1 MIEIATNIDFLLI
14 LVLFIAGVITFSIS
28 TISGGGG
35 ALMLIPLL
43 NLIVGTTKTAPIINL
58 GAFISR
64 PSRIIL
70 FWKNIVWKVFWYY
83 VPSAILGAFLAAWFF
98 SEIKINW
105 LQIIVALFLISTFFQ
120 YRFGKKERSFKA
132 PLWYFIP
139 LGFLVS
145 IIGTFTGGMGPILN
159 PFYLNSGIT
168 KEALV
173 GTKAANS
180 FFLGIAQVSSYTFFG
195 LLTTELWIY
204 GISLGIGATFG
215 NLIGKRVLAKMSSLL
230 FRKLVIIIMVLS
242 GLLLLIKAISSLV
255 KISFVKVP
263 ILSIFSRF
271 IFYL

>member
-120 YRFGKKERSFKA
+120 YRFGKKRTVF
-132 PLWYFIP
+132 
-139 LGFLVS
+139 
-145 IIGTFTGGMGPILN
+145 
-159 PFYLNSGIT
+159 
-168 KEALV
+168 
-173 GTKAANS
+173 
-180 FFLGIAQVSSYTFFG
+180 
-195 LLTTELWIY
+195 
-204 GISLGIGATFG
+204 
-215 NLIGKRVLAKMSSLL
+215 
-230 FRKLVIIIMVLS
+230 
-242 GLLLLIKAISSLV
+242 
-255 KISFVKVP
+255 
-263 ILSIFSRF
+263 
-271 IFYL
+271 

>member
-1 MIEIATNIDFLLI
+1 MTEIVSNIDFLLI
-14 LVLFIAGVITFSIS
+14 LVLFIAGVISFSIS

-43 NLIVGTTKTAPIINL
+43 NFIVGTTKTAPIINL

-70 FWKNIVWKVFWYY
+70 FWKNIVWKIFWYY
-83 VPSAILGAFLAAWFF
+83 VPSAMLGAFLAAWFF
-98 SEIKINW
+98 SEMKINW

-120 YRFGKKERSFKA
+120 YRFGKKEQSFKVQ
-132 PLWYFIP
+132 LWYFIP

-159 PFYLNSGIT
+159 PFYLNAGIT

-180 FFLGIAQVSSYTFFG
+180 FFLGIAQISSYTFFG

-215 NLIGKRVLAKMSSLL
+215 NLIGKRLLAKMSNLL
-230 FRKLVIIIMVLS
+230 FRKLVITIMVIS
-242 GLLLLIKAISSLV
+242 GVLLLIKAVSSL
-255 KISFVKVP
+255 
-263 ILSIFSRF
+263 
-271 IFYL
+271 

>member
-14 LVLFIAGVITFSIS
+14 LFLFIAGVITFSIS

-139 LGFLVS
+139 LGF
-145 IIGTFTGGMGPILN
+145 FTGGMGPILN

-242 GLLLLIKAISSLV
+242 GLLLLIKAISSLC
-255 KISFVKVP
+255 
-263 ILSIFSRF
+263 
-271 IFYL
+271 

>member
-83 VPSAILGAFLAAWFF
+83 VPAAILGVFFAAWFF

-215 NLIGKRVLAKMSSLL
+215 NLIGKGVLAKMSSLL

-242 GLLLLIKAISSLV
+242 GLLLLIKAISSLH
-255 KISFVKVP
+255 
-263 ILSIFSRF
+263 
-271 IFYL
+271 

>member
-1 MIEIATNIDFLLI
+1 MTEFFLNIDFLLLI
-14 LVLFIAGVITFSIS
+14 VLFVVGVISFSIS

-43 NLIVGTTKTAPIINL
+43 NFIVGTTKTAPIINL

-64 PSRIIL
+64 PSRIII

-83 VPSAILGAFLAAWFF
+83 VPSAMLGAFLAAWFF
-98 SEIKINW
+98 SEMKINW

-120 YRFGKKERSFKA
+120 YRFGKKEQSFKVQ
-132 PLWYFIP
+132 LWHFIP

-180 FFLGIAQVSSYTFFG
+180 FFLGIAQISSYTFFG

-204 GISLGIGATFG
+204 GISLGVGATFG
-215 NLIGKRVLAKMSSLL
+215 NLIGKRLLAKMSSLL
-230 FRKLVIIIMVLS
+230 FRKLVIIIMVIS
-242 GLLLLIKAISSLV
+242 GVLLLIKAVSSL
-255 KISFVKVP
+255 S
-263 ILSIFSRF
+263 
-271 IFYL
+271 

>member
-1 MIEIATNIDFLLI
+1 MIEIVTNMDFLLI

-35 ALMLIPLL
+35 SLMLVPLL

-105 LQIIVALFLISTFFQ
+105 LQIIVALFLISTIFQ

-195 LLTTELWIY
+195 LLNTELWIY

-215 NLIGKRVLAKMSSLL
+215 NLIGKRLLANMSSML
-230 FRKLVIIIMVLS
+230 FRKLVIIIMVFS
-242 GLLLLIKAISSLV
+242 GVLLLIKAISSL
-255 KISFVKVP
+255 I
-263 ILSIFSRF
+263 
-271 IFYL
+271 